1 MRPYQHF
8 VPSRTKLSNL
18 AARIGPHRLRSFE
31 QPVVAT
37 ARFEAVTEAIV
48 DAQQRRYRRPCPPA

>member
-1 MRPYQHF
+1 MCPYKHF

-18 AARIGPHRLRSFE
+18 AARIGSHCLRSFE
-31 QPVVAT
+31 QLVVAT

-48 DAQQRRYRRPCPPA
+48 DAQQHRLSAPASAG